1 MERREGKRVYR
12 KRLTVELLPGEEA
25 IVRQLRSA
33 AIARG
38 ETLRDVVMRALRE
51 VATREQEAEGG

>member
-1 MERREGKRVYR
+1 MYR